1 MCVYFSDVHKLNTII
16 QVCDQTVTGITEKH
30 RETKLVEKNGGK
42 QSDSIPTLN
51 SVLRCEDTE
60 FPFVGILS

>member
-1 MCVYFSDVHKLNTII
+1 
-16 QVCDQTVTGITEKH
+16 VTGITEKH